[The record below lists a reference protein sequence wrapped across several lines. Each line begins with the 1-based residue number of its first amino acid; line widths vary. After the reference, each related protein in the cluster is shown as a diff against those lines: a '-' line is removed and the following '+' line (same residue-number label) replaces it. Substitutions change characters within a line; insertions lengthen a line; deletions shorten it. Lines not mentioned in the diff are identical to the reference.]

1 MSLFSVTSEVGA
13 DGTSTPT
20 GAEYALDT
28 DTDTD
33 TDIDTVTVT
42 VTVNLLAERVI
53 DADWAPDSLS
63 GQIACTVQWSDCL
76 AAIHWR
82 RVWSACWR

>member
-1 MSLFSVTSEVGA
+1 MALFSVTSEVGA

-20 GAEYALDT
+20 GADYALDT

-33 TDIDTVTVT
+33 TDTDINT

-53 DADWAPDSLS
+53 DADRAPDSLS
-63 GQIACTVQWSDCL
+63 GQIACTVQW
-76 AAIHWR
+76 
-82 RVWSACWR
+82 